1 MSTLKLQHLL
11 STFFIAAVLSVTL
24 LSGPC
29 TASFVSSNKITLENG
44 GMSWDYE
51 ECITDREAI
60 FFRELIDRETG
71 NNDSFVNAWEIRNME
86 LELRDR
92 LEKSIEKKPDVK
104 LKGSSETVKVRDVE
118 FWLSDEALGTAFKSA
133 TITNTARVTYS
144 FEEGVEEE
152 VKKEEEREASTE
164 SGNEIGNEMGTETG
178 NEIGT
183 ETSNEIGNKTN
194 TQTSI
199 WFLGT
204 PGSEVTIFLPPGYD
218 VNRTEG
224 LEDKNEEFEDSRQIL
239 KGSFGPEGE
248 ITLWF
253 SENKSYE
260 TAALPEVLTGGEVME
275 NETLSIEEPKPEETR
290 AAAGFFENFLGRLCL
305 SPKV

>member
-1 MSTLKLQHLL
+1 LSALKLQHLL
-11 STFFIAAVLSVTL
+11 STFFIAAVLSTTL

-29 TASFVSSNKITLENG
+29 TASFVSSNKITLEND

-51 ECITDREAI
+51 ECITNREAI

-92 LEKSIEKKPDVK
+92 LENSIEKKPDVK
-104 LKGSSETVKVRDVE
+104 LEGSSEMVKVLDVE
-118 FWLSDEALGTAFKSA
+118 FWLSDEALGTASRSSP
-133 TITNTARVTYS
+133 ITNTASVTYN
-144 FEEGVEEE
+144 FEEEGVEEE
-152 VKKEEEREASTE
+152 LKKEEEGEAS
-164 SGNEIGNEMGTETG
+164 TETG

-183 ETSNEIGNKTN
+183 EIGTETGNQTSN
-194 TQTSI
+194 QTSI

-218 VNRTEG
+218 VNRTDG
-224 LEDKNEEFEDSRQIL
+224 LEDKNEEFEDSRKIL

-260 TAALPEVLTGGEVME
+260 TAALPEVLTGDEVME
-275 NETLSIEEPKPEETR
+275 NETLSIEEPKPEETLE
-290 AAAGFFENFLGRLCL
+290 AAGFFENFLGRLFL

>member
-24 LSGPC
+24 LSGSC
-29 TASFVSSNKITLENG
+29 SASFVSSNKITLENG

-51 ECITDREAI
+51 ECITNREAI

-104 LKGSSETVKVRDVE
+104 LEGSSETVKVRDVE
-118 FWLSDEALGTAFKSA
+118 FWLSDEALGTASKSSP
-133 TITNTARVTYS
+133 ITNTASVTYN
-144 FEEGVEEE
+144 FEEEGVEEE
-152 VKKEEEREASTE
+152 IKEEEEGETS
-164 SGNEIGNEMGTETG
+164 TETG
-178 NEIGT
+178 NEIGN
-183 ETSNEIGNKTN
+183 EKGNEIGTEAGNETGN
-194 TQTSI
+194 ETSTQTRI

-204 PGSEVTIFLPPGYD
+204 PDSEVTIFLPPGYD
-218 VNRTEG
+218 VNGTEG
-224 LEDKNEEFEDSRQIL
+224 LEDKKEEFEDSRKIL
-239 KGSFGPEGE
+239 KGSFGSEGE

-260 TAALPEVLTGGEVME
+260 TAALPEVLTGDEVME
-275 NETLSIEEPKPEETR
+275 NETLSIEEPKPEETLE
-290 AAAGFFENFLGRLCL
+290 AAGFFENFLGRLFL

>member
-86 LELRDR
+86 LELRGR

-104 LKGSSETVKVRDVE
+104 LEGSSETVKVRDVE
-118 FWLSDEALGTAFKSA
+118 FWLSDEALGTVSKSSPL
-133 TITNTARVTYS
+133 TNTASVTYN
-144 FEEGVEEE
+144 FEEEGVEEE
-152 VKKEEEREASTE
+152 EEGEASTE
-164 SGNEIGNEMGTETG
+164 IGNEIGNEIGTEAGNETG
-178 NEIGT
+178 NE
-183 ETSNEIGNKTN
+183 TS
-194 TQTSI
+194 TQTRI

-204 PGSEVTIFLPPGYD
+204 PDSEVTIFLPPGYD
-218 VNRTEG
+218 VNGTEG
-224 LEDKNEEFEDSRQIL
+224 LEDKNEEFEDSRVIL

-260 TAALPEVLTGGEVME
+260 TAALSEVLTGDEVME
-275 NETLSIEEPKPEETR
+275 NETISIEEPEPEETL